1 MKRILILEPYYGGSH
16 KIFLQGLQRTVAAD
30 YTLLTL
36 PARKWKMRMQL
47 SALWFVN
54 QIRLLPEDEHH
65 FDTVLCST
73 FVDVAVLRALLAS
86 LPGWNK
92 KALFCTYFHENQF
105 AYPSQFLDKGMHQ
118 FTSINFTTALASDR
132 LAFNSRFNLESF
144 LEGIHA
150 YLKKSADMKL
160 DDCVDRIREKSIV
173 LYPGMDFSYV
183 DAVVEKKREAGPPVI
198 VWNHRWE
205 HDKGPDLFFASLYL
219 LQKKGV
225 DFRLIVLGQSFLNV
239 PECFAEARQRLIKE
253 TIHFDY
259 AESTERYGQLL
270 SLGDLVVSTA
280 RHEFYGIAV
289 LEAIRAGC
297 YPLLPATLSYPE
309 LYDKTFLYGP
319 GTLAERLEELIVTPA
334 RLGDDAIYELTDRF
348 EWNTCRDQY
357 KQWLF

>member
-1 MKRILILEPYYGGSH
+1 M
-16 KIFLQGLQRTVAAD
+16 
-30 YTLLTL
+30 
-36 PARKWKMRMQL
+36 
-47 SALWFVN
+47 
-54 QIRLLPEDEHH
+54 
-65 FDTVLCST
+65 
-73 FVDVAVLRALLAS
+73 
-86 LPGWNK
+86 
-92 KALFCTYFHENQF
+92 
-105 AYPSQFLDKGMHQ
+105 
-118 FTSINFTTALASDR
+118 
-132 LAFNSRFNLESF
+132 
-144 LEGIHA
+144 
-150 YLKKSADMKL
+150 
-160 DDCVDRIREKSIV
+160 
-173 LYPGMDFSYV
+173 
-183 DAVVEKKREAGPPVI
+183 
-198 VWNHRWE
+198 
-205 HDKGPDLFFASLYL
+205 
-219 LQKKGV
+219 